1 MNAEITAV
9 LADDHAAVLDAVGR
23 MLDAQGIGVLACV
36 SDGPAALTAIETH
49 RPTVAVVD
57 VRMPKLSGIEVARR
71 AGASTTICIYTGHR
85 DRAQML
91 DAVAA
96 GVRGIVLKEAP
107 LGDLVHAILVLAKGG
122 AYFDPVL
129 AGVLMV
135 GDELEP
141 PAKLSE
147 RERSVL
153 RFLADGH
160 RNEAIGSEL
169 HIAPDTVRAHIRNAM
184 RKLGAFTRTQAV
196 ATAMRR
202 ELID

>member
-1 MNAEITAV
+1 MNAETTVV
-9 LADDHAAVLDAVGR
+9 LADDHAAVLDSVGR
-23 MLDAQGIGVLACV
+23 MLDAQGIEVVACV
-36 SDGPAALTAIETH
+36 YDGVAALEAIELH
-49 RPTVAVVD
+49 QPTVAVVD
-57 VRMPKLSGIEVARR
+57 VRMPKLSGVEVARR
-71 AGASTTICIYTGHR
+71 GGSLTTICVYTGHR
-85 DRAQML
+85 ERAQML

-107 LGDLVHAILVLAKGG
+107 LADLVHAIRVLARGG

-129 AGVLMV
+129 AGVLMA
-135 GDELEP
+135 GEGLEQ
-141 PAKLSE
+141 PAALSE

-160 RNEAIGSEL
+160 RNETIGSAL

>member
-9 LADDHAAVLDAVGR
+9 LADDHAAVLDAVAR
-23 MLDAQGIGVLACV
+23 VLEAHGVEVVACV
-36 SDGPAALTAIETH
+36 SDGESALAAIEQH
-49 RPTVAVVD
+49 QPSVAIVD
-57 VRMPKLSGIEVARR
+57 VRMPRLSGIDVARR
-71 AGASTTICIYTGHR
+71 VGEATTICVYTGHR

-91 DAVAA
+91 DAVDA

-107 LGDLVHAILVLAKGG
+107 LGDLVHALHVLVKGG

-129 AGVLMV
+129 AGVLMS

-160 RNEAIGSEL
+160 RNEAIGSAL